1 MLSERLNHNAANEL
15 LDAADAVECI
25 EGAGDIA
32 ALPAHLDRLGDAFR
46 AASRAYET
54 AASQLV
60 PFAEPHDRGIA
71 SRYQRAAAAW
81 PGAPPPSHERFAA
94 AMTSLYAAADAA
106 REAGRRCDQARDAV
120 GALWQTG
127 RRRRS

>member
-1 MLSERLNHNAANEL
+1 MLSKHLNHDAANEL

-32 ALPAHLDRLGDAFR
+32 DLPPHLDRLGDALR
-46 AASRAYET
+46 AAGRAYET
-54 AASQLV
+54 AASHLV
-60 PFAEPHDRGIA
+60 PPAQADDRGIA

-94 AMTSLYAAADAA
+94 AMTSLHAAADAA
-106 REAGRRCDQARDAV
+106 RAAGRRCDQARHAV
-120 GALWQTG
+120 DALWQTG
-127 RRRRS
+127 VRR